1 MSTQEVIAAN
11 LRILRDLR
19 GMSQLDLAERVGV
32 SRRTVAR
39 LEAGDIADPGVQQIQ
54 NLAEALGVTVAL
66 LIEQKL
72 STVRVPIPEAL
83 VDRIDAAR
91 LEGMIRSLKG

>member
-11 LRILRDLR
+11 LRALRDLR

-32 SRRTVAR
+32 SRRTIAR
-39 LEAGDIADPGVQQIQ
+39 LEAGDIADPGVQQVQ
-54 NLAEALGVTVAL
+54 NLAEALGVTVPL

-72 STVRVPIPEAL
+72 KTVKIPIPEAL
-83 VDRIDAAR
+83 VSKVDAVR
-91 LEGMIRSLKG
+91 LEAMLRTLRK